1 MFVSITIHI
10 ILIRFDNKAKFAKT
24 LTTEKKTNKHK

>member
-1 MFVSITIHI
+1 MFVSIIIHI

-24 LTTEKKTNKHK
+24 NKTEKTNKKK